1 MHQSQL
7 QMSRARGIGAIMCAC
22 LALACGQ
29 GREQRESDSKGQPP
43 SSPSRLELPCVDP
56 SDLPPCTEV
65 DAHARQTYAED
76 LVILEQI
83 GRQGS
88 LLLKLLAL
96 GRPESELPGRLGA
109 GMMLRPSLELL
120 VDAELRLL
128 RRNAGSMELAVV
140 EMGYL
145 QLGKRL
151 DAEEVSLLVAFL
163 KTLTALPVQSLP
175 RSTGS

>member
-65 DAHARQTYAED
+65 DAHAASAASEAYGSQALISLLFARYFAEYGSEEDVEAYDAMIRAVLVHLCRFNKPDGAED
-76 LVILEQI
+76 RAIVESHPIDTIFPMKALET
-83 GRQGS
+83 
-88 LLLKLLAL
+88 ATA
-96 GRPESELPGRLGA
+96 A
-109 GMMLRPSLELL
+109 GCGYL
-120 VDAELRLL
+120 VDKDG
-128 RRNAGSMELAVV
+128 RRTYGSAWMSRR
-140 EMGYL
+140 
-145 QLGKRL
+145 K
-151 DAEEVSLLVAFL
+151 
-163 KTLTALPVQSLP
+163 
-175 RSTGS
+175 